1 MKRTSEIISL
11 LLTTSIVLLIG
22 CSNGTDIH
30 NEQAALNLQPEID
43 ELKERVA
50 QLESRL
56 SDLETAVPVPDANAS
71 VAVVV
76 PPSMTIWT
84 AAAKGNRK
92 EIELHIVAGTD
103 LNNLDNIGQAPLHHA
118 AANNHTYIIKLSLAN
133 GADANV
139 LDERGDT
146 ALDWAK
152 SWNRTEASDLLRKH
166 GGKTGEELK
175 AEGK

>member
-22 CSNGTDIH
+22 CSNETDIH
-30 NEQAALNLQPEID
+30 NEQAASNLQPEID

-103 LNNLDNIGQAPLHHA
+103 LNNLGQAPLHHA
-118 AANNHTYIIKLSLAN
+118 AANNHTYIIKLLLAN

-139 LDERGDT
+139 LDERGHGT
-146 ALDWAK
+146 RLGK
-152 SWNRTEASDLLRKH
+152 ILEPHRSLRPSPQTRRQD
-166 GGKTGEELK
+166 G
-175 AEGK
+175 